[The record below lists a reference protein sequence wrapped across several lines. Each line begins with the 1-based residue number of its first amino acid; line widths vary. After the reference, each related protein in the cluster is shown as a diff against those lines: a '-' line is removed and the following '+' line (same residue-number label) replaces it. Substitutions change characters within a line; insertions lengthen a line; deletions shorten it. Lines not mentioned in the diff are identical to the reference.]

1 MTKKSFNMFYLLMG
15 FIFIVI
21 LEVAYL
27 TKYNTMTNDIKIQK
41 ITFVKL
47 SGLPDLA
54 LGTNYIY
61 IRHRSL
67 ANIFDIYPNDSQ
79 LREYGKLSF
88 SYNHSTLLHN
98 TPSRIQNEK

>member
-1 MTKKSFNMFYLLMG
+1 MIIRNILIGLVL
-15 FIFIVI
+15 IVV

-27 TKYNTMTNDIKIQK
+27 TKYKTMTNDIKTQK

-47 SGLPDLA
+47 VGLPDLA
-54 LGTNYIY
+54 LGTNDIY

-88 SYNHSTLLHN
+88 SYNHSTLLQN
-98 TPSRIQNEK
+98 TPSRIINEK

>member
-1 MTKKSFNMFYLLMG
+1 MIIRNILIGL
-15 FIFIVI
+15 ILIVI
-21 LEVAYL
+21 LEIAYL
-27 TKYNTMTNDIKIQK
+27 TKYKTMTQDIKAQK

-47 SGLPDLA
+47 VGLPDLA
-54 LGTNYIY
+54 LSTNDIY

-98 TPSRIQNEK
+98 TPSRIINEK